1 MYELSDTK
9 RARQTDRQ
17 TNSIWYNW
25 WGCVL
30 ENLTS
35 LLWGCV
41 LESVNIDC
49 FGCLGL
55 RLSLPW
61 EFLAHAPIY
70 LVQNIATT
78 PHHQKIKLYVPG
90 YTGNPAHVP
99 VTDTPV
105 IPGKFGQVC
114 IFRVGQDILPVFLGP
129 LARFP
134 SIIADA
140 SRCRNPSTRK
150 CNTVFSFLDEISNSR
165 SFVSNSIK

>member
-17 TNSIWYNW
+17 TNSIRYNW

-30 ENLTS
+30 E
-35 LLWGCV
+35 
-41 LESVNIDC
+41 SVNVDC

-55 RLSLPW
+55 RLSLPR

-99 VTDTPV
+99 VTGTPV

-114 IFRVGQDILPVFLGP
+114 IFLVGQDILYGGPYLPRQNLLFHGKTYFSAAKLTFPRQNLLFHGKTYFLT
-129 LARFP
+129 AKRTFP
-134 SIIADA
+134 
-140 SRCRNPSTRK
+140 RQN
-150 CNTVFSFLDEISNSR
+150 LLY
-165 SFVSNSIK
+165 FVLTSGF